1 MNRRI
6 FALILGLG
14 AAVLMAPTLAVAED
28 HLAEAISHTKEAIDH
43 GKQGH
48 ADVLVTH
55 AEAALK
61 HAKAAEQAK
70 DNPHTKQGITHLNA
84 AIDHGKQGHD
94 ITTCH
99 QAATKQE
106 LKKDGKN
113 GSKQSDRPYQ
123 PNLSHLY

>member
-61 HAKAAEQAK
+61 HAKAAEKAK
-70 DNPHTKQGITHLNA
+70 DNPHTKQVSRISMRPLIMANK
-84 AIDHGKQGHD
+84 DMRMWRQG
-94 ITTCH
+94 TP
-99 QAATKQE
+99 
-106 LKKDGKN
+106 KK
-113 GSKQSDRPYQ
+113 
-123 PNLSHLY
+123 L